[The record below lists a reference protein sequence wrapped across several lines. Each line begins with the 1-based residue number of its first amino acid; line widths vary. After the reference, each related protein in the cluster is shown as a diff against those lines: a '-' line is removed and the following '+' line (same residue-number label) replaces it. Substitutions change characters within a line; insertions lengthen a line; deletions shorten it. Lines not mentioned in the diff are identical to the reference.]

1 MQRDVGLV
9 DEAQSPAKR
18 RFRNLNHSIATLNP
32 NTPFSATNNSSNCQ
46 STTVASIPTKPNKY
60 MLRNA
65 KRFAKAFP
73 TPLDRSW
80 FLWPDSFQ
88 QAYIHASATPN
99 SSHSNQSK
107 PNSSE
112 QTLPPLS
119 ETYRLPWAARE
130 LTGIIPRALGSLQKL
145 TYLNL
150 SGNHLHGTIPSD
162 LGNLT
167 SLIELDLS
175 SNAFI
180 GGGIPKEFG
189 NLVRLRRL
197 NLSNNALGG
206 CIPVELS
213 RMENLETL
221 FLVCMGLSGEIP
233 SELSRLAKLKELHIS
248 CNRGL
253 RGVIPQ
259 DLGNCALL
267 EILCL
272 SGNALTGCI
281 PRQLSL
287 LEKLKVCDL
296 STNRL
301 IGQVPVELVQL
312 PLLQELKLGG
322 NGLAQ
327 PCSSV
332 NARNGIKRADSA
344 CETFLASK
352 HPVETFS
359 GQTLNRFPNHI
370 NADCKAAQLYTSN
383 MAKTATAAAA
393 AAAAATTATWSDSST
408 LLTDSEDETPLV
420 EIGRRLRMS
429 RISASQRDSRD
440 KRVSFNA
447 GESNT
452 HNRASPSATTV
463 QMPAHKSRKPFQS
476 ALKKNNSCMQLSGK
490 STSVSTLRLGSKSMS
505 VSASIPVYKSSSDP
519 LDHVPIAMLG
529 SGSMQQRSLS
539 AQPSSR
545 ATEEPCDIVDDIM
558 RASSVS
564 SVLPFIPPRHVAVM
578 SDTPARSLSISRM
591 SPSIEAS
598 PEMGSSLKQ
607 RSNSFMSLRKPF
619 SKASVKGI
627 ANRVTD
633 TCCTHRDYAVGTGI
647 TKLAADEP
655 KHVQRTSISVERNA
669 ISNRSLSMPTFSN
682 SSTVKKRWN
691 WVWARK

>member
-1 MQRDVGLV
+1 M
-9 DEAQSPAKR
+9 R
-18 RFRNLNHSIATLNP
+18 RLCSFVNNCILDRHFAVRNLNYSIATLHS

-46 STTVASIPTKPNKY
+46 STAVASIPTKPNKY

-73 TPLDRSW
+73 TQLDRSW
-80 FLWPDSFQ
+80 FLWPDNFQ

-180 GGGIPKEFG
+180 GGGIPKELG

-213 RMENLETL
+213 RLDNLETL

-233 SELSRLAKLKELHIS
+233 SELSRLTKLKELHIS

-272 SGNALTGCI
+272 SGNALTDCI

-322 NGLAQ
+322 NGLTQ

-344 CETFLASK
+344 CVF
-352 HPVETFS
+352 
-359 GQTLNRFPNHI
+359 
-370 NADCKAAQLYTSN
+370 
-383 MAKTATAAAA
+383 
-393 AAAAATTATWSDSST
+393 
-408 LLTDSEDETPLV
+408 
-420 EIGRRLRMS
+420 
-429 RISASQRDSRD
+429 
-440 KRVSFNA
+440 
-447 GESNT
+447 
-452 HNRASPSATTV
+452 
-463 QMPAHKSRKPFQS
+463 
-476 ALKKNNSCMQLSGK
+476 
-490 STSVSTLRLGSKSMS
+490 
-505 VSASIPVYKSSSDP
+505 
-519 LDHVPIAMLG
+519 
-529 SGSMQQRSLS
+529 
-539 AQPSSR
+539 
-545 ATEEPCDIVDDIM
+545 
-558 RASSVS
+558 
-564 SVLPFIPPRHVAVM
+564 
-578 SDTPARSLSISRM
+578 
-591 SPSIEAS
+591 
-598 PEMGSSLKQ
+598 
-607 RSNSFMSLRKPF
+607 
-619 SKASVKGI
+619 
-627 ANRVTD
+627 
-633 TCCTHRDYAVGTGI
+633 
-647 TKLAADEP
+647 
-655 KHVQRTSISVERNA
+655 
-669 ISNRSLSMPTFSN
+669 
-682 SSTVKKRWN
+682 
-691 WVWARK
+691 